1 MMLLRRLQKLRYS
14 TNITKAESAK
24 LFALSRTFC
33 DKKDGELTTVKSDV
47 ELATFK
53 RNKADC
59 EVRAEEKKIIAEIHR
74 DFKSEILVKI
84 ENDDKQVASAEDK
97 PSELAEKYNVKFD
110 TRLDH
115 FRRSGLIMKPTQGWP
130 AKKLFCTIQ
139 SHRLGVSGVDKKHI
153 CLNLA
158 CGRL

>member
-33 DKKDGELTTVKSDV
+33 DKKDDGELTTVKSDV

-115 FRRSGLIMKPTQGWP
+115 FRRSGLIMKPTQGRP
-130 AKKLFCTIQ
+130 SEEK
-139 SHRLGVSGVDKKHI
+139 S
-153 CLNLA
+153 
-158 CGRL
+158 

>member
-1 MMLLRRLQKLRYS
+1 MLLRRLQKLRYS
-14 TNITKAESAK
+14 TNLTKAESAK

-33 DKKDGELTTVKSDV
+33 DKKDGELTVKSDV

-115 FRRSGLIMKPTQGWP
+115 FRRSGLIMKPTQGRP
-130 AKKLFCTIQ
+130 SEEK
-139 SHRLGVSGVDKKHI
+139 S
-153 CLNLA
+153 
-158 CGRL
+158 

>member
-14 TNITKAESAK
+14 TNLTKAESAK

-33 DKKDGELTTVKSDV
+33 DKKDGELTVKSDV

-97 PSELAEKYNVKFD
+97 PSEIAEKYNVKFD

-115 FRRSGLIMKPTQGWP
+115 FRRSGLIMKPTQGRP
-130 AKKLFCTIQ
+130 SEEK
-139 SHRLGVSGVDKKHI
+139 S
-153 CLNLA
+153 
-158 CGRL
+158 

>member
-1 MMLLRRLQKLRYS
+1 MMLLRRLQKLKYS
-14 TNITKAESAK
+14 TNLTKAESAK

-33 DKKDGELTTVKSDV
+33 DKKDGELTTVRSDV

-84 ENDDKQVASAEDK
+84 ENGDNQVAPGEDK

-115 FRRSGLIMKPTQGWP
+115 FRRSGLIMKPTQGRP
-130 AKKLFCTIQ
+130 SKVAFLFQTP
-139 SHRLGVSGVDKKHI
+139 
-153 CLNLA
+153 CLR
-158 CGRL
+158 GGWG

>member
-1 MMLLRRLQKLRYS
+1 MNHPPRK
-14 TNITKAESAK
+14 NV
-24 LFALSRTFC
+24 
-33 DKKDGELTTVKSDV
+33 GV
-47 ELATFK
+47 ATFK

-115 FRRSGLIMKPTQGWP
+115 FRRSGLIMKPTQGRPSEEKSFTWTHFV
-130 AKKLFCTIQ
+130 LT
-139 SHRLGVSGVDKKHI
+139 RGG
-153 CLNLA
+153 
-158 CGRL
+158 